1 MSILDEIRRT
11 QTPKHPPRKGKVW
24 VSMLI
29 EFNYVTGESKI
40 LKSFANPAKD
50 SNIGK
55 AKKEEEQENRI
66 EINENVESQNLF

>member
-55 AKKEEEQENRI
+55 AKKEEEQETI
-66 EINENVESQNLF
+66 LEINQEINKTNLF